1 MTKTKSLILKI
12 IFVLGFMLC
21 ALAFLF
27 TSIPV
32 NAEAKV
38 IMKDGASIRFD
49 EPTGI
54 RFSAYVS
61 DTYFSNGKLKDGVEV
76 GMLLVQEGKLE
87 GINSDGDDNII
98 DFGWGQNTSNLGLT
112 PDNNSSFI
120 KKVSSSDPSF
130 VWAGD
135 DDVDGMVRFN
145 AVVKN
150 IPAIGYAQT
159 IVARAYVIN
168 NGVQVLSD
176 KIVKRSISEVA
187 NKILSEDLIL
197 NGEKLADDQR
207 TELKNYVVATNAL
220 SDVAISS
227 IDNGIASW
235 DAVDGAIGYYVR
247 FGEEMPIFT
256 TETEYDIEDSDYV
269 WIVAV
274 GDGKNYTR
282 SNIASLDYF
291 TQAAREI
298 NYEEGEELVLS
309 AGTPP
314 SSYFLSPESG
324 EPYKA
329 AGFNEFV
336 IGITESSTAEGVALS
351 LQRCKDAGMAATIQ
365 LHNGLIKRI
374 SEYDSVQ
381 DLGANDPG
389 NVFISI
395 LGNMDFTDTPVKTF
409 MIDEPSY
416 TQLLYIE
423 KVYVPWFNQNYGGQ
437 DSERYFM
444 INLFGGYSTGIA
456 LRITD
461 PHTGQEVTYET
472 EEGKA
477 RIYEL
482 YQEKYLSII
491 ESQNTTLKI
500 YSQDSYPFSLVETD
514 QGGNVVENNAD
525 DYVKSDWLFRTYR
538 GAKAAAENDLG
549 YQTYI
554 QVFSSEHF
562 ACRMPE
568 TLAEVKWQAYMY
580 LAFGSKCLEYFS
592 YETRVGGDLDIYG
605 MTNVVDGK
613 VVYLP
618 SYYFVKDTNA
628 ELKKFQ
634 NVLMAYDNWIGLK
647 SFVGTGNAKCD
658 AFKNIADMELDSL
671 TGVSSVV
678 TDQDLI
684 IGEMVDGS
692 GNHGYMMVGYEDPI
706 FNNNTTVSMTFDDAD
721 GLIIYRNGERSLS
734 DDLVNGQ
741 FSITLTPGE
750 GVFVIPVYA

>member
-87 GINSDGDDNII
+87 GLNSDGDDNII

-112 PDNNSSFI
+112 PDNNSSYI

-159 IVARAYVIN
+159 IVARAYVID

-187 NKILSEDLIL
+187 NRILTQGEIAGIEDNQSIL
-197 NGEKLADDQR
+197 E
-207 TELKNYVVATNAL
+207 NYVVATQAL
-220 SDVAISS
+220 EDLS
-227 IDNGIASW
+227 IRVTGTIASW
-235 DAVDGAIGYYVR
+235 KAVEGATGYYVKAGDR
-247 FGEEMPIFT
+247 IEFT
-256 TETEYDIEDSDYV
+256 TETEYDFGESQDFTVI
-269 WIVAV
+269 AL
-274 GDGKNYTR
+274 GDGITTTR
-282 SNIASLDYF
+282 SAPAYKKVWQEVANGIAYD
-291 TQAAREI
+291 
-298 NYEEGEELVLS
+298 EGATLLLTGE
-309 AGTPP
+309 TPP
-314 SSYFLSPESG
+314 SAYFLTPASG

-329 AGFNEFV
+329 AGFNEFPIIV
-336 IGITESSTAEGVALS
+336 TEGSTAEGVQLS
-351 LQRCKDAGMAATIQ
+351 LDRCAAVGMHAAI
-365 LHNGLIKRI
+365 HFHGSLIKTI
-374 SEYDSVQ
+374 DQYDSVQ

-389 NVFISI
+389 NMFIT
-395 LGNMDFTDTPVKTF
+395 LLDNLDFHGTALRTF
-409 MIDEPSY
+409 FICDEPSY
-416 TQLLYIE
+416 RQLLYIE
-423 KVYVPWFNQNYGGQ
+423 KVYLPWFNENYGGGEY
-437 DSERYFM
+437 SFFV
-444 INLFGGYSTGIA
+444 NLLASYSTAIA
-456 LRITD
+456 LGITD
-461 PHTGQEVTYET
+461 EHGVTHRYET
-472 EEGKA
+472 QEGRDA
-477 RIYEL
+477 IYEI
-482 YQEKYLSII
+482 YRAKYLDVMKAVDS
-491 ESQNTTLKI
+491 KVKV
-500 YSQDSYPFSLVETD
+500 YSQDSYLFLNVEKD
-514 QGGNVVENNAD
+514 GSGNVISQNRDN
-525 DYVKSDWLFRTYR
+525 YIRTDWLQRNYLF
-538 GAKAAAENDLG
+538 AQEAADNDFMLNL
-549 YQTYI
+549 YVQA
-554 QVFSSEHF
+554 FSSEYYDL
-562 ACRMPE
+562 RMP
-568 TLAEVKWQAYMY
+568 TLLSEIKYQAYIN
-580 LAFGSKCLEYFS
+580 LAFGAKSLGYFS
-592 YETRVGGDLDIYG
+592 YETRLSDSLDIYG
-605 MTNVVDGK
+605 MTIIEEGNSLPT
-613 VVYLP
+613 YLP
-618 SYYFVKDTNA
+618 VYYHVKDTNA
-628 ELKKFQ
+628 ELRKFE
-634 NVLMAYDNWIGLK
+634 NVLMAFDEWIGLK
-647 SFVGTGNAKCD
+647 SFVGQGKQKPT
-658 AFKNIADMELDSL
+658 AFENIADMELASL

-678 TDQDLI
+678 TDRDLV